1 MNHAVLD
8 TAAQSVR
15 ARQRIHPF
23 IYETPLVPSRAIG
36 RQTSSTVLFKA
47 ENLQLTGSFKIRGAA
62 SKMTSLPRDQ
72 RVITASSGNH
82 GIGSAHAASAI
93 GQKLT
98 VVLPEIVKAAKLER
112 IRSYGI
118 DVILHGGE
126 TGLAEQHAQRLAMA
140 ERLVYVSPYNDPDI
154 IAGQGTIAL
163 ELLEQAERIDNIF
176 VAMGGGGLISG
187 IGSVLKSFSP
197 HTRVI
202 GVSAANSA
210 ALAASMQ
217 AGRVVET
224 EHLDTLAEAVAGGLD
239 EDSLT
244 LGLAMAVIDEVVT
257 CTEAEIEAAMRDLL
271 VDEHML
277 VEGAAALALA
287 GLRQIAAKCVGQT
300 NVVLLC
306 GGNVDGA
313 AVLPSLL
320 GQATVKD

>member
-1 MNHAVLD
+1 MNHDVLQ

-15 ARQRIHPF
+15 AHQRIRPF
-23 IYETPLVPSRAIG
+23 IYETPLIPSRAIG

-82 GIGSAHAASAI
+82 GIGAAHAASAI

-98 VVLPEIVKAAKLER
+98 VVLPEIVKAAKLDC
-112 IRSYGI
+112 IRSYGVN
-118 DVILHGGE
+118 VILHGAE
-126 TGLAEQHAQRLAMA
+126 TGLAEQHAQRLAST
-140 ERLVYVSPYNDPDI
+140 EKLVYVSPYNDPDI

-163 ELLEQAERIDNIF
+163 ELLKQSERIDTVF

-197 HTRVI
+197 HTRVV

-210 ALAASMQ
+210 ALAASMN

-224 EHLDTLAEAVAGGLD
+224 HHLDTLAEAVAGGLD

-257 CTEAEIEAAMRDLL
+257 CTEAEIEASMRDLL
-271 VDEHML
+271 IEEHIL

-287 GLRQIAAKCVGQT
+287 GFRKVAANCAGQT

-313 AVLPSLL
+313 SVLPHLL
-320 GQATVKD
+320 R